1 MRGKGSLI
9 RMLVLLVVIGGL
21 VALVLQNWSPVL
33 PLVLFGTTTIA
44 LPFAVW
50 ISVFIG
56 AGVLTSLLLQL
67 INYRPKPTQNVRPA
81 PPQAEPDLPPP
92 PPRREM
98 PKPPP
103 SQQPQSDW
111 ETSLQSEDWTAQKTP
126 QRPSQPNFEKR
137 SPPKSSPSP
146 QRPPVTEKAS
156 PPNQDV
162 YDANFRVLNQ
172 PPPESDVEDDED
184 WGFEDEELETEY
196 RRNWPGN

>member
-1 MRGKGSLI
+1 
-9 RMLVLLVVIGGL
+9 MLALLLVIGGL

-44 LPFAVW
+44 LPLAVW
-50 ISVFIG
+50 ISLFMG

-67 INYRPKPTQNVRPA
+67 INYRSRPPQNVRPA
-81 PPQAEPDLPPP
+81 PPQADPDLPPP

-111 ETSLQSEDWTAQKTP
+111 ETSLQSEDWTTPKTP
-126 QRPSQPNFEKR
+126 QPPPQPNFEKR
-137 SPPKSSPSP
+137 SPTQPPPPQP
-146 QRPPVTEKAS
+146 QRPPVTKKAT
-156 PPNQDV
+156 PPNPDV
-162 YDANFRVLNQ
+162 YDANFRILNQ
-172 PPPESDVEDDED
+172 PSSESDFEDDED
-184 WGFEDEELETEY
+184 WGFDDEELESEY